1 MKINSE
7 LKVISIVLI
16 LCAVLL
22 GLFVWLAPKSSIVP
36 VRDLSILVREGSH
49 MTGKSGAKVTL
60 VEFSDYQCPACATVA
75 PFVKSIT
82 DFYKGNQD
90 FNFVL
95 RHFPLSQ
102 HANAIVSAEAAESA
116 AVQGKFFEM
125 SELLFAKQAEWE
137 RVKNPMDL
145 FVGYAGGLGLDVE
158 KFRSDLQGNKYLP
171 IVQADLRDANLLALD
186 HTPFLFLNGVEVK
199 DISSLKSQIDAALAK

>member
-7 LKVISIVLI
+7 VKVISVVLI

-22 GLFVWLAPKSSIVP
+22 GLFVWLAPKTGVAP
-36 VRDLSILVREGSH
+36 ERDLSILVREGSH
-49 MTGKSGAKVTL
+49 MTGKKEAKVTL

-75 PFVKSIT
+75 PFVKSVI
-82 DFYKGNQD
+82 DSYKGNQD

-116 AVQGKFFEM
+116 AAQGKFFEM

-137 RVKNPMDL
+137 GIKNPTDL
-145 FVGYAGGLGLDVE
+145 FVGYADSLGLDTT

-186 HTPFLFLNGVEVK
+186 HTPFIFLNGVEVK
-199 DISSLKSQIDAALAK
+199 DISSLKSQIDVALAK